1 MEWMNFAILFQ
12 KQNQSKKKKVQL
24 VIKDKL
30 SDFIDNFYTKLNQY
44 L

>member
-1 MEWMNFAILFQ
+1 MNEFCYLIPETE
-12 KQNQSKKKKVQL
+12 SIKKKKVQL